1 VSERSPARATS
12 RIVDRRRPLL
22 LLVLAALT
30 LVAWAFASPIGSSP
44 DDDYHLTSSWCAGPA
59 AGELCEPAAAADE
72 RVVPEALTDIAC
84 YAYDPEESAA
94 CQGQEFDWSTSE
106 TVETGRGNF
115 SGEYP
120 PVYYAVTGLLTGGD
134 IQVSALLMRLLSV
147 ALFVGL
153 SAALWSLLPERRTT
167 LVWAWL
173 ATMVPL
179 GAFLLASNNPSS
191 WAIIGVGSGWLALL
205 GYVESTGRR
214 RIGLG
219 AIFVVATLAAAGSR
233 GDAALYAGLAI
244 AVVFVL
250 TVTPTWQY
258 AKLAVLP
265 AIMAVI
271 ALVLFLTSR
280 QVGSGLQGFGAGASG
295 SGAGGPGQGEGLD
308 AVITGPALLAY
319 NVLNLPSLWAGLL
332 TEGGLGWLDVQMP
345 SLVAFAVVGVFLV
358 LAFVGLARV
367 ERRRAIALLL
377 VGAVLVALPLYV
389 LQAGGDRVG
398 QQVQPR
404 YLLPLIV
411 LFAGLLLLSRTD
423 APVRVTRLQGWL
435 IGAALAGAHFVAL
448 HLTMRRYITGIDG
461 AGFDLGAAAEWWWQG
476 PIGPNAVWLLG
487 SLAFALLVSL
497 AVPLLTRPAADAEA
511 AAPTPPRAAAEHPD
525 AERRPRGASGAST
538 AG

>member
-1 VSERSPARATS
+1 MIARLRKLVNARRS
-12 RIVDRRRPLL
+12 LL
-22 LLVLAALT
+22 MLVLAGLT
-30 LVAWAFASPIGSSP
+30 LIAWTFASPIGSSP

-59 AGELCEPAAAADE
+59 AAELCEPGVAADE
-72 RVVPEALTDIAC
+72 RVVPEALDDIAC

-94 CQGQEFDWSTSE
+94 CQGEEFDWSTSE
-106 TVETGRGNF
+106 TAQTGRGNF

-120 PVYYAVTGLLTGGD
+120 PVYYAVTGLLAGGD

-147 ALFVGL
+147 ALFLGL

-179 GAFLLASNNPSS
+179 GTFLLASNNPSS
-191 WAIIGVGSGWLALL
+191 WAIIGVGSSWLALL
-205 GYVESTGRR
+205 GYVESGGRT
-214 RIGLG
+214 RIALG
-219 AIFVVATLAAAGSR
+219 AVFVVATLAAAGAR

-250 TVTPTWQY
+250 TVTPTLHY
-258 AKLAVLP
+258 LKLAVLP
-265 AIMAVI
+265 AIMAVV

-280 QVGSGLQGFGAGASG
+280 QVGSGLQGFGAGSVGANTG
-295 SGAGGPGQGEGLD
+295 EGAGLE
-308 AVITGPALLAY
+308 AVISGPALLAY
-319 NVLNLPSLWAGLL
+319 NVLHLPSLWAGLL

-345 SLVAFAVVGVFLV
+345 SLVSFAVVGVFLV

-411 LFAGLLLLSRTD
+411 LFAGLLLLSRSG
-423 APVRVTRLQGWL
+423 APLRVSRLQGAL

-448 HLTMRRYITGIDG
+448 HVTMRRYITGIDG
-461 AGFDLGAAAEWWWQG
+461 AGFDLGAGAEWWWAG

-487 SLAFALLVSL
+487 ALAFALLVSL
-497 AVPLLTRPAADAEA
+497 AVPLLTRP
-511 AAPTPPRAAAEHPD
+511 
-525 AERRPRGASGAST
+525 ST
-538 AG
+538 LSPVDP

>member
-1 VSERSPARATS
+1 MSERRLVRATS

-44 DDDYHLTSSWCAGPA
+44 DDDYHLTSSWCAGLA
-59 AGELCEPAAAADE
+59 AGELCEPGAADDE
-72 RVVPEALTDIAC
+72 RVVPEALDDIAC
-84 YAYDPEESAA
+84 YAYDPQKSAA
-94 CQGQEFDWSTSE
+94 CQGQEFDWATSE

-120 PVYYAVTGLLTGGD
+120 PVYYAATGLLAGGD

-147 ALFVGL
+147 GLFVGL

-191 WAIIGVGSGWLALL
+191 WAIIGVGSSWLALL

-219 AIFVVATLAAAGSR
+219 AVFVVATLAAAGSR

-250 TVTPTWQY
+250 TVTPTWRY

-265 AIMAVI
+265 FIMAVV

-280 QVGSGLQGFGAGASG
+280 QVASGLQGFGSGGAG
-295 SGAGGPGQGEGLD
+295 SGAGSGEGGGLE

-345 SLVAFAVVGVFLV
+345 SLVSFAVVGVFLV

-423 APVRVTRLQGWL
+423 APARVTRLQGWL

-461 AGFDLGAAAEWWWQG
+461 AGFDLGAGAEWWWAG
-476 PIGPNAVWLLG
+476 PVGPNAVWLLG

-497 AVPLLTRPAADAEA
+497 AVPLLTQPDAGAEA
-511 AAPTPPRAAAEHPD
+511 AEPRLPRAAAEHPD
-525 AERRPRGASGAST
+525 AERRPPGASGAST
-538 AG
+538 AE

>member
-1 VSERSPARATS
+1 MSEPGVARAAS
-12 RIVDRRRPLL
+12 RFIDRRRPLL

-59 AGELCEPAAAADE
+59 AGELCEPGEAADE

-94 CQGQEFDWSTSE
+94 CQGEEFDWSTSE

-147 ALFVGL
+147 ALFLGL

-179 GAFLLASNNPSS
+179 GTFLLASNNPSA
-191 WAIIGVGSGWLALL
+191 WAIIGVGSSWLALL

-219 AIFVVATLAAAGSR
+219 AVFVVATLAAAGSR

-250 TVTPTWQY
+250 TVTPTWRY

-265 AIMAVI
+265 AVLAVV

-280 QVGSGLQGFGAGASG
+280 QVGSGLQGFGAGGSG
-295 SGAGGPGQGEGLD
+295 SGAGSGAGEDGGLE

-345 SLVAFAVVGVFLV
+345 SLVSFAVVGVFLV

-367 ERRRAIALLL
+367 DRRRAIALLL
-377 VGAVLVALPLYV
+377 VGLVLVALPLYV

-411 LFAGLLLLSRTD
+411 LFAGLLLLSRAG
-423 APVRVTRLQGWL
+423 APLRVSRLQGWL

-461 AGFDLGAAAEWWWQG
+461 AGFDLGAGAEWWWVG
-476 PIGPNAVWLLG
+476 PVGPNAVWLLG
-487 SLAFALLVSL
+487 ALAFALLVSL
-497 AVPLLTRPAADAEA
+497 AVPLLTRPAATALRGQVPEGDDGDAVTA
-511 AAPTPPRAAAEHPD
+511 TQA
-525 AERRPRGASGAST
+525 RRSSRDHR
-538 AG
+538 

>member
-1 VSERSPARATS
+1 
-12 RIVDRRRPLL
+12 
-22 LLVLAALT
+22 
-30 LVAWAFASPIGSSP
+30 
-44 DDDYHLTSSWCAGPA
+44 
-59 AGELCEPAAAADE
+59 
-72 RVVPEALTDIAC
+72 
-84 YAYDPEESAA
+84 
-94 CQGQEFDWSTSE
+94 
-106 TVETGRGNF
+106 
-115 SGEYP
+115 
-120 PVYYAVTGLLTGGD
+120 
-134 IQVSALLMRLLSV
+134 MRLLGV
-147 ALFVGL
+147 ALFLGL

-179 GAFLLASNNPSS
+179 GTFLLASNNPSS
-191 WAIIGVGSGWLALL
+191 WAIIGVGSSWLALL
-205 GYVESTGRR
+205 GYVDSTGRR

-219 AIFVVATLAAAGSR
+219 AVFVVATLAAAGSR

-250 TVTPTWQY
+250 TVTPTWRY

-265 AIMAVI
+265 AIMAVV

-280 QVGSGLQGFGAGASG
+280 QVGSGLQGFGAGGAG
-295 SGAGGPGQGEGLD
+295 SGAGGADDGGLE

-345 SLVAFAVVGVFLV
+345 SLVSFAVVGVFLV
-358 LAFVGLARV
+358 LAFVGLAHV

-377 VGAVLVALPLYV
+377 VGVVLVALPLYV

-411 LFAGLLLLSRTD
+411 LFAGLLLLSRTS
-423 APVRVTRLQGWL
+423 APLRVSRLQGWL

-461 AGFDLGAAAEWWWQG
+461 AGFDLGAGAEWWWAG
-476 PIGPNAVWLLG
+476 PVGPNAVWLLG
-487 SLAFALLVSL
+487 ALAFALLVSL
-497 AVPLLTRPAADAEA
+497 AMPLLTRSAATALRGQVAEGDDGDAVTA
-511 AAPTPPRAAAEHPD
+511 TQA
-525 AERRPRGASGAST
+525 RRSSRDHR
-538 AG
+538 